1 MTNSGW
7 IQNLHY
13 FSDLLYLVIE
23 EEDPDFLEF
32 EMADPKYANLPGIV
46 SLTFALFTNLST
58 LISSTISNYHL
69 KLLS

>member
-1 MTNSGW
+1 VKKIVTNSGW

-23 EEDPDFLEF
+23 EEDPYSLEF

-46 SLTFALFTNLST
+46 S
-58 LISSTISNYHL
+58 
-69 KLLS
+69 